1 VYPSRFFAIGQN
13 KPLANDFDEE
23 INARCRVLSVKNKIL
38 KPIELAVIVSGLSL
52 TSAMSHGAEFF
63 MDVEGSFSSQLSI
76 GSSWRMSKP
85 DDALLMAGNN
95 NDGNANFDNGD
106 AFSQIIKGSHD
117 LHLRSGDH
125 GVFIRGKYW
134 HDFAL
139 EDTKVNHGHAA
150 NGFAENEKL
159 NDKDFNQLSKFS
171 GAALLDAYVYGMYE
185 VGYTPIDVRLGR
197 QVVSWGEST
206 FILGGVNSINP
217 VDVNAF
223 RRPGA
228 EIKEGLLPV
237 NMAYVNVGA
246 TEFLSIEAFYQLEF
260 QETVIPGCGT
270 YFAFNDYAPEGC
282 NKVVLSGAGL
292 EALDDAGRVTA
303 GYSLDRDA
311 DGNRLAKDDGQF
323 GIAFRYMSEALG
335 DTEFGFYAMNIHS
348 RLPVVSGIK
357 SSSWTPAAS
366 TSEIDKGTAIGN
378 NKADTRYYVS
388 YPEDIQLAGVSFATN
403 IGSVAVSGEVS
414 HKKDVPLQINATML
428 LGAGLT
434 GLSTS
439 PELMADVAAT
449 ADGADFEG
457 YRLFDVSQ
465 AQFTLLQFFDRFLG
479 ASRYTWIAEAG
490 YTFVHDLD
498 ESNDAIKFSRAGVF
512 DGKGDEGFVTESS
525 WGYRTRLVGEYNN
538 VFSSVNLKPTLAF
551 SHDVDGFAPQPGG
564 AFREGEQSL
573 GLSLQAEYASI
584 YSANVSY
591 TQYMGGDYNLSSDRD
606 FASVSLSVEF

>member
-1 VYPSRFFAIGQN
+1 MNTSTQGAVF
-13 KPLANDFDEE
+13 
-23 INARCRVLSVKNKIL
+23 VSVKNKII
-38 KPIELAVIVSGLSL
+38 KPLELAVIVSGLTL
-52 TSAMSHGAEFF
+52 TSAVSHGVEFF

-76 GSSWRMSKP
+76 GSSWRMSDP
-85 DDALLMAGNN
+85 DDALLLPGNN
-95 NDGNANFDNGD
+95 NDGNANFEKGD

-139 EDTKVNHGHAA
+139 EDTKVAHGHAA
-150 NGFAENEKL
+150 NDFAANEKL

-185 VGYTPIDVRLGR
+185 IGYTPIDVRLGR

-237 NMAYVNVGA
+237 NMAYVNVGL
-246 TEFLSIEAFYQLEF
+246 TEFLSMEAFYQLEF

-282 NKVVLSGAGL
+282 DKVVLSGAGL
-292 EALDDAGRVTA
+292 ESFDDATRVGA
-303 GYSLDRDA
+303 GYSLNRDE
-311 DGNRLAKDDGQF
+311 DGNRLAKDEGQF

-357 SSSWTPAAS
+357 ATDWQSVSDAGSMQNA
-366 TSEIDKGTAIGN
+366 IDN
-378 NKADTRYYVS
+378 NKTNTRYYVS
-388 YPEDIQLAGVSFATN
+388 YPEDIQLAGLSFSTN
-403 IGSVAVSGEVS
+403 VGSVAVSGEVS

-434 GLSTS
+434 GLATS
-439 PELMADVAAT
+439 PQLMADVAAT
-449 ADGADFEG
+449 ANGADFEG

-465 AQFTLLQFFDRFLG
+465 AQFTMLQFFDRFLG
-479 ASRYTWIAEAG
+479 ASRYTLIAEAG
-490 YTFVHDLD
+490 YTFVHDFD
-498 ESNDAIKFSRAGVF
+498 ESDDAIKFSRAGIF
-512 DGKGDEGFVTESS
+512 DGSDEGYVTESS

-538 VFSSVNLKPTLAF
+538 AFAGVTLKPTLAF
-551 SHDVDGFAPQPGG
+551 SHDVEGFAPQPGG
-564 AFREGEQSL
+564 AFREGEQSI
-573 GLSLQAEYASI
+573 GFTLQADYQSMYSASI
-584 YSANVSY
+584 SY
-591 TQYMGGDYNLSSDRD
+591 TEYMGGDYNLSADRD
-606 FASVSLSVEF
+606 FASLSFSVQF